1 MKIWAKLMVRE
12 KILRDII
19 YEDDSEVKLK
29 AFVKALQEIAYRL
42 DIATPVVI
50 PTHFRHFEKFNRVK
64 FLPRDFV
71 EEVDYDCL
79 ILERVVERKKPTTY
93 YI

>member
-1 MKIWAKLMVRE
+1 MKIWAKLMVKD